1 MLRLPIE
8 PLQIEQLKRLQQH
21 QYRATG
27 KSFLDPYMQPFWEWV
42 VIQLPEWVAP
52 NLMTITGL
60 LVNVLTC
67 LLLIVMAPDAKSN
80 VHPLFFVTCA
90 VGLFIYQTL
99 DACDGKQA
107 RRTGSSSPLGELFD
121 HGCDAL
127 STLFLALGVAV
138 AIRMG
143 TCPYI
148 MLIQCLVAMF
158 LFYCAHW
165 QTYVTGTLRFG
176 WFDVTEAQ
184 FSVMGVLLITAIFGQ
199 EVWDSKI
206 IFIEARFIPFIMCL
220 CGAVVALFNYSRVCF
235 SSQTQHV
242 CEGSALAPLV
252 PSLLTIV
259 PYIVM
264 AVKSPALIADR
275 PCLAL
280 TTFGLVA
287 VKLTFRIIV
296 AHMTRSEVH
305 TWDTTLLTPLT
316 IFFNQYLDF
325 PLSERFV
332 LYAGLTYTTIDL
344 FLYANAVCLQIC
356 EHLKIE
362 LFRITPAVAA
372 DKKNPTDD
380 PSGKPLL
387 KAGSPGTPSTG
398 TTPGEAPPCYQD
410 VIVNK
415 S

>member
-1 MLRLPIE
+1 MLRLPLE
-8 PLQIEQLKRLQQH
+8 PLSLDQLKRLQQH

-42 VIQLPEWVAP
+42 VLQLPEWVAP

-67 LLLIVMAPDAKSN
+67 LLLIIMAPDATSN
-80 VHPLFFVTCA
+80 VHPLFFVACA
-90 VGLFIYQTL
+90 VGLFFYQTL

-127 STLFLALGVAV
+127 STLFLALGIAV
-138 AIRMG
+138 AINMG
-143 TCPYI
+143 TYPYV
-148 MLIQCLVAMF
+148 MLVQCLVAMF
-158 LFYCAHW
+158 VFYCAHW

-184 FSVMGVLLITAIFGQ
+184 FSVMGILLTSAIFGQ
-199 EVWDSKI
+199 DVWGTQAA
-206 IFIEARFIPFIMCL
+206 FMEFRFLPFIL
-220 CGAVVALFNYSRVCF
+220 CIGGSVVALFNYLRVCL

-242 CEGSALAPLV
+242 CEGSALAPLA
-252 PSLLTIV
+252 PALLTIV
-259 PYIVM
+259 PGIVM
-264 AVKSPALIADR
+264 ALKSPSLVSGQ

-280 TTFGLVA
+280 MTFGLVG

-296 AHMTRSEVH
+296 AHMTRSELH
-305 TWDTTLLTPLT
+305 TWDSTLATPLT

-325 PLSERFV
+325 PLSERFI

-344 FLYANAVCLQIC
+344 CLYANAICVQIC

-362 LFRITPAVAA
+362 LFRIAPVVAE
-372 DKKNPTDD
+372 KKSSTDD
-380 PSGKPLL
+380 PSRKPLL
-387 KAGSPGTPSTG
+387 KATSPAASAGTS
-398 TTPGEAPPCYQD
+398 PGEAPPRYQD